1 MSDLQSEAPSQ
12 NPSSSPT
19 MNEETAFAEFR
30 RKIRESEAL
39 SASMLRLLLRLRFTG
54 RISVVVQNGRV
65 LKCGYEEGYF
75 RAREGRLLP

>member
-1 MSDLQSEAPSQ
+1 MPDLQSEAPSQ

-19 MNEETAFAEFR
+19 MNEEAAFAEFR

>member
-1 MSDLQSEAPSQ
+1 MSDLEVQSQ
-12 NPSSSPT
+12 NPISPVVT
-19 MNEETAFAEFR
+19 EEAVFAEFR
-30 RKIRESEAL
+30 RKLRESEAL

-54 RISVVVQNGRV
+54 RISVVLQNGRV

>member
-1 MSDLQSEAPSQ
+1 MPDLEVQSQ
-12 NPSSSPT
+12 NSIPAASP
-19 MNEETAFAEFR
+19 EDSAFAEFR

-39 SASMLRLLLRLRFTG
+39 SAAMLRLLLRLRFTG

>member
-1 MSDLQSEAPSQ
+1 MCDLEAPSE
-12 NPSSSPT
+12 NPISPAVT
-19 MNEETAFAEFR
+19 EEAAFAEFR

-39 SASMLRLLLRLRFTG
+39 SAAMLRLLLRLRFTG
-54 RISVVVQNGRV
+54 RISVVLQNGRV

>member
-1 MSDLQSEAPSQ
+1 MSDLPIEAQSQ
-12 NPSSSPT
+12 NSSSSSASP
-19 MNEETAFAEFR
+19 EDTAFAEFR
-30 RKIRESEAL
+30 RKIRDSEAL

-54 RISVVVQNGRV
+54 RISVVLQNGRV